1 MKMISKIGI
10 GLATATLLFVGC
22 GESPAT
28 PVAKNV
34 AQKTAHQE
42 EDAGT
47 GKYKGIQVISAKSLG
62 YRNDNLLNDKNDIIP
77 PEAKY
82 SSAAPG
88 TSTKIQRAFQDAPP
102 MIPHDTTGMLNMT
115 KGDNQCLQCHRPEV
129 AEAVGATPIPKSH
142 FLNMRPVNK
151 IVNGKLVNG
160 VDNLQNQVSIKP
172 ITKVYEGRY
181 NCTQCHVP
189 QSNAKLIT
197 ANRFKAEYLSD
208 DGAFKSHW
216 YQQVDKSL
224 DTIGKDSGVTAAD
237 IANKNSE
244 AGTSVLKEN

>member
-1 MKMISKIGI
+1 MKMIGKIGI

-22 GESPAT
+22 GESPVT
-28 PVAKNV
+28 PK
-34 AQKTAHQE
+34 AQTAAHQE

-47 GKYKGIQVISAKSLG
+47 GEYKGIQVISENSLG
-62 YRNDNLLNDKNDIIP
+62 YRKDSLYNEKNDVIP

-88 TSTKIQRAFQDAPP
+88 TSTRIQRAFQDAPP
-102 MIPHDTTGMLNMT
+102 MIPHNTDGMLIIT
-115 KGDNQCLQCHRPEV
+115 KGNNQCLQCHRPEV

-151 IVNGKLVNG
+151 IVDDKLVKG
-160 VDNLQNQVSIKP
+160 VDNLQNQVSIKK

-197 ANRFKAEYLSD
+197 ENKFKAEYLSD

-216 YQQVDKSL
+216 NEQVDKSL
-224 DTIGKDSGVTAAD
+224 DTVGKDSGVTPAD

-244 AGTSVLKEN
+244 AGAPVVGKH